1 MEQLSWFHDD
11 SPAADEPEV
20 ADAQRVVEGLTL
32 IPDFITDAEEQ
43 RLLTLL
49 DSAEWS
55 AELRRRVQHYGYR
68 YDYQKR
74 NLSRDDYIGAL
85 PQWAI
90 VLGQRLV
97 DAQLFSQL
105 PDQVIVNEY
114 MPGQGIAPH
123 IDRETCFG
131 EVVASLSLA
140 SSVVMDFTRV
150 DQRFGIELP
159 PRSVV
164 ALRGAARHN
173 WRHGITARRT
183 DRINGRTVER
193 TRRVSLTF
201 RTTLAGAVQC
211 SRRDSTTSS
220 QD

>member
-1 MEQLSWFHDD
+1 MEQLSWFPVG
-11 SPAADEPEV
+11 SSAADAPKCS
-20 ADAQRVVEGLTL
+20 DAQRTVEGLTL
-32 IPDFITDAEEQ
+32 VPDFITDAEEQ

-49 DSAEWS
+49 DDAEWS

-74 NLSRDDYIGAL
+74 ILSRDDYIGAL
-85 PQWAI
+85 PKWAN

-97 DAQLFSQL
+97 DAGLFSQL

-114 MPGQGIAPH
+114 LPGQGIAPH

-150 DQRFGIELP
+150 DQRIGIELP
-159 PRSVV
+159 ARSVV
-164 ALRGAARHN
+164 ALRGSARYE

-201 RTTLAGAVQC
+201 RTTIGENG
-211 SRRDSTTSS
+211 S
-220 QD
+220 